1 MHYVANLALADLAVE
16 LMIYESKEGF
26 CGAYIE
32 KGLGLVWAKSKRNKF
47 CGRKIAYTGHFC
59 PSTGTDKSAKLM
71 LAFTVQDTTDY
82 RKLLLKTKYIQLST
96 VESG

>member
-1 MHYVANLALADLAVE
+1 MANLALADLAVE

-47 CGRKIAYTGHFC
+47 CGRKIAYTGH
-59 PSTGTDKSAKLM
+59 
-71 LAFTVQDTTDY
+71 
-82 RKLLLKTKYIQLST
+82 
-96 VESG
+96 